1 MEASMRKTTLTIFGA
16 LLISGLA
23 VQVATASE
31 HHGRKAYDR
40 GYDRSDLRRAYNQAL
55 GAIDA
60 APQILVRPD
69 TNGFGFGGRDPSWV
83 GGKDPSLNPSGS

>member
-1 MEASMRKTTLTIFGA
+1 MRKTTLTIFRA

-23 VQVATASE
+23 VQVAAASE

-40 GYDRSDLRRAYNQAL
+40 GHDRSDLRRAYNQVL
-55 GAIDA
+55 GPVV
-60 APQILVRPD
+60 APQMIPD

>member
-1 MEASMRKTTLTIFGA
+1 MRKTAITIFGA

-23 VQVATASE
+23 VQVAAASE

-40 GYDRSDLRRAYNQAL
+40 GYDRSDLRRAYNQVL
-55 GAIDA
+55 GPIDT
-60 APQILVRPD
+60 APRMLDRPD

>member
-1 MEASMRKTTLTIFGA
+1 MRKTAITIFGA

-23 VQVATASE
+23 VQVAAASE

-40 GYDRSDLRRAYNQAL
+40 SDLRRAYNQVL
-55 GAIDA
+55 GPIDT
-60 APQILVRPD
+60 APRIVDRPD
-69 TNGFGFGGRDPSWV
+69 TNGFGFGFGGRDPSWV

>member
-1 MEASMRKTTLTIFGA
+1 MRKTALTIFGA

-23 VQVATASE
+23 VQIATAAE
-31 HHGRKAYDR
+31 HHGRKAYYDR
-40 GYDRSDLRRAYNQAL
+40 GYDRSDLRRAYNQAI
-55 GAIDA
+55 GPVVTT
-60 APQILVRPD
+60 PQMLDRSD